1 MVVVCCSTS
10 LVLDSFNKYGLY
22 VAIVIEP
29 ETKHSGGLATLS
41 ETSSKQAKS
50 VSALVLLVSTKKWI
64 KTLWL
69 LLWDVNDNQV
79 NTKRIKLIGTL
90 TIQVRLICEN
100 RYFCL
105 FVGDLLIS
113 VSPKHPTGSK
123 AKITFFDCSSNISSS
138 NSLPLSLQ
146 TSICSMQELKES
158 QQLPSLPLLADIFKI
173 YDHTVTWQPWK
184 EVKWLKQSVL
194 WEMSTKMPEG

>member
-1 MVVVCCSTS
+1 M
-10 LVLDSFNKYGLY
+10 
-22 VAIVIEP
+22 
-29 ETKHSGGLATLS
+29 
-41 ETSSKQAKS
+41 
-50 VSALVLLVSTKKWI
+50 LLVSTKKWI

-123 AKITFFDCSSNISSS
+123 AKITFFYCSWNIWLTYSKYKTILWRAALKGCHTTETAFCGKCQNQNNKCLFCAP
-138 NSLPLSLQ
+138 NSFLSALN
-146 TSICSMQELKES
+146 SFCKKLYIISF
-158 QQLPSLPLLADIFKI
+158 IF
-173 YDHTVTWQPWK
+173 HLVTLDLR
-184 EVKWLKQSVL
+184 VRL
-194 WEMSTKMPEG
+194 

>member
-1 MVVVCCSTS
+1 M
-10 LVLDSFNKYGLY
+10 
-22 VAIVIEP
+22 
-29 ETKHSGGLATLS
+29 
-41 ETSSKQAKS
+41 
-50 VSALVLLVSTKKWI
+50 
-64 KTLWL
+64 
-69 LLWDVNDNQV
+69 

-123 AKITFFDCSSNISSS
+123 AKITFFDCSSNISFS

-146 TSICSMQELKES
+146 NQCVHYRNWKNLHSKIRYLGWLTSSKYKTILWRG
-158 QQLPSLPLLADIFKI
+158 SLERMSHDWNRAFCGKCQNQNNKCLFCASNSFLSTLNIFFKKLYI
-173 YDHTVTWQPWK
+173 SFIFHLVTLDLR
-184 EVKWLKQSVL
+184 VRL
-194 WEMSTKMPEG
+194 

>member
-1 MVVVCCSTS
+1 MVVVCYSTS

-22 VAIVIEP
+22 VA
-29 ETKHSGGLATLS
+29 LS
-41 ETSSKQAKS
+41 RTWDQTQWRISYTVWLTSSRQPKR
-50 VSALVLLVSTKKWI
+50 VSLVLLVSTKKWI

-138 NSLPLSLQ
+138 NLLPLSLQ
-146 TSICSMQELKES
+146 TSICSLQELKES
-158 QQLPSLPLLADIFKI
+158 LQLDSLPFLADILKI
-173 YDHTVTWQPWK
+173 
-184 EVKWLKQSVL
+184 
-194 WEMSTKMPEG
+194 

>member
-1 MVVVCCSTS
+1 ML
-10 LVLDSFNKYGLY
+10 LVL
-22 VAIVIEP
+22 
-29 ETKHSGGLATLS
+29 
-41 ETSSKQAKS
+41 
-50 VSALVLLVSTKKWI
+50 TKKWI

-113 VSPKHPTGSK
+113 VSPKHPTVSK
-123 AKITFFDCSSNISSS
+123 AKITFFYCSSNISSS

-146 TSICSMQELKES
+146 TSICSLQEMKES
-158 QQLPSLPLLADIFKI
+158 LQLHALPWLVDISKYKTILWRAALKGCHTTERAFCGKCQNQNNKCLFCAPNSFLSALNSFFKTLYI
-173 YDHTVTWQPWK
+173 TSFIFHLVTLDLR
-184 EVKWLKQSVL
+184 VRL
-194 WEMSTKMPEG
+194 